1 VLACRTSAATSERLS
16 RHRHKRR
23 ALLKEE
29 VFMGV
34 RLDADTL
41 CEMLDYLIDNSYV
54 AHTGIVYKQVIG
66 MAMGVHNAP
75 QMANF

>member
-1 VLACRTSAATSERLS
+1 
-16 RHRHKRR
+16 
-23 ALLKEE
+23 
-29 VFMGV
+29 MGV